1 MSFKLYNKWDEFNY
15 DDAKDKK
22 ALAVAL
28 QFFCALPD
36 AHVPKQF
43 QGRDDLSKKFREKQS
58 GMQKAQIQAY
68 TNLNDFP
75 ATPKEVIDNYHELTV
90 YDNGY
95 EQVFDVRDYSSS
107 RRDGFS
113 IATTASSLVFR
124 KIKTGEKLYVYG
136 MSGEQEFVY
145 FDYYGGALGWDKKLF
160 DNQDWWTIEDNAIE
174 FRNEAFRIR
183 AATFYAL
190 IEAVTGSAGFADI
203 AWQVSVDTLA
213 AGTRGYIA
221 SRDVQ
226 TMNIAAQTI
235 LLATQNSGYG
245 VSAQNISFI
254 VLAPGELRNRVKM
267 ALNYTLDNVPGS
279 PTLIDYR
286 FTPVITT
293 MLTVTD
299 HYWVILPKLKAKA
312 GYRMDLTTFTAF
324 DMLSYTESA
333 AGWMAFG
340 GGIGD
345 TDQFERCDTA

>member
-1 MSFKLYNKWDEFNY
+1 MRIYNKWDSY
-15 DDAKDKK
+15 DPKNANDRKS
-22 ALAVAL
+22 LAVAL
-28 QFFCALPD
+28 QFFCALPN
-36 AHVPKQF
+36 AHIPKQF
-43 QGRDDLSKKFREKQS
+43 QGNDELSKKFKEKHA
-58 GMQKAQIQAY
+58 GIRKAQIQAY

-75 ATPKEVIDNYHELTV
+75 ATPKDVIDRYHELDV

-95 EQVFDVRDYSSS
+95 EQIFDVRDYSSS

-124 KIKTGEKLYVYG
+124 KIETGEKLYVYG
-136 MSGEQEFVY
+136 ASGSEEFAY

-160 DNQDWWTIEDNAIE
+160 DNQDWWRIEDNAIE

-190 IEAVTGSAGFADI
+190 IEAVTGTAGFVDI
-203 AWQVSVDTLA
+203 NWQNSPDTLA
-213 AGTRGYIA
+213 AGTRGYVA
-221 SRDVQ
+221 SRDAE
-226 TMNIAAQTI
+226 TMNQAAQTI
-235 LLATQNSGYG
+235 LLATQASGYG
-245 VSAQNISFI
+245 VNAQNAAFI
-254 VLAPGELRNRVKM
+254 VLAPIQLRNRVKQ
-267 ALNYTLDNVPGS
+267 ALNFTLDNVAGS
-279 PTLIDYR
+279 PLRVDYT

-299 HYWVILPKLKAKA
+299 HYWVILPKRKAKA